1 MHIKRVELEDFL
13 VFRGEFS
20 ADFCPGVNVLIGGNG
35 TGKTTLLKL
44 MYNEYFIGLVSSAR
58 PPKADIIY
66 SNGQVSS
73 LSCADNKDNNP
84 IFPWFFVRESETTDC
99 VYIPEKD
106 ILEHAR
112 GLLTFIEQ
120 KETGFGRIYRDVLI
134 AAQDIPTKEQS
145 QTQKSVGEKI
155 SAIIGGEVHWDKG
168 DGSFYTLKTDGSR
181 IPFAYEA
188 SGYKKLGFLGL
199 LVSSGQLEPGSVLFW
214 DEPENSLNPELMS
227 KLVDILL
234 ALAKCGVQIFI
245 ATHSYNLARYFD
257 VREDKSVPVL
267 FHNMT
272 NSDAGQIVC
281 CSETEYIK
289 LPDNLL
295 ESASADLFE
304 AVVADAMGVSRDE

>member
-13 VFRGEFS
+13 VFSGEFS

-44 MYNEYFIGLVSSAR
+44 MYIDEYGVITTPTAK
-58 PPKADIIY
+58 PPKADIFY
-66 SNGQVSS
+66 SNGDVSS
-73 LSCADNKDNNP
+73 LRY
-84 IFPWFFVRESETTDC
+84 VRDGDAPMFSWLCMGEWWTETDC

-120 KETGFGRIYRDVLI
+120 KETGFGGIYRDVLI

-155 SAIIGGEVHWDKG
+155 SAIIGGEVRWDKG
-168 DGSFYTLKTDGSR
+168 DGSFYTLKMNGNR
-181 IPFAYEA
+181 IPFVNEA

-199 LVSSGQLEPGSVLFW
+199 LLASGRLEPDSVLFW

-227 KLVDILL
+227 KLVEILL
-234 ALAKCGVQIFI
+234 DLAKSGVQIFI

-257 VREDKSVPVL
+257 VREDKSVP
-267 FHNMT
+267 HNMT
-272 NSDAGQIVC
+272 KSDAGQIVC